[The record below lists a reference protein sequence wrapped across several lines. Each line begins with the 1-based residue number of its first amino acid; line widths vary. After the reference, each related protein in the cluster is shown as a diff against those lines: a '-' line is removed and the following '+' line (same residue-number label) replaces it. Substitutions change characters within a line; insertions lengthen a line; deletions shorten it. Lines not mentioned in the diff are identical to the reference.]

1 MTEERSGDASLC
13 RRLALRHFRIVSSI
27 YLLALIVGTHWPR
40 LELSGPSG
48 SFDKLIHFFAFGLM
62 IFCFWICHWV
72 TGFRGMFILGVGIC
86 FLIEITQAT
95 LSVGRVY
102 SLHDIEA
109 GVLGVVAFI
118 AMIAALRPLP
128 GSVVENVRSLWIRIS
143 YSLTARPGACLV
155 ILTSGSIGVLIGGML
170 AITIDFL
177 ILSSQG
183 IAGSNAMAA
192 LMLGGLTFGIP
203 AMLLSFRSGFHFEA
217 RRIGRIDDLACLERW
232 FRGTVVTS
240 LLPALLL
247 LAAMSIFLLTFQL
260 LIWGSLKSLAVVEP
274 FVFEDQGTLLCL
286 IMALS
291 VAFYLRLLMRALARR
306 VRLTPPSRP

>member
-40 LELSGPSG
+40 LELSGPGG

-62 IFCFWICHWV
+62 IFCFWISHWV
-72 TGFRGMFILGVGIC
+72 TGIRSLFILGVGIC

-95 LSVGRVY
+95 LSAGRVH

-109 GVLGVVAFI
+109 GALGVVAFI

-128 GSVVENVRSLWIRIS
+128 GSAVENVRSLWIRIS
-143 YSLTARPGACLV
+143 YSLTARPGPCLV
-155 ILTSGSIGVLIGGML
+155 ILTTGSIGVLIGGML

-192 LMLGGLTFGIP
+192 LMLGGLSFGIP
-203 AMLLSFRSGFHFEA
+203 AILLSFRSGFRFEA
-217 RRIGRIDDLACLERW
+217 KRLGRIDDLACLERW
-232 FRGTVVTS
+232 FRGTVVTC

-247 LAAMSIFLLTFQL
+247 LAAMSSSLLVFEL

-274 FVFEDQGTLLCL
+274 LVFDDQGLLFCL
-286 IMALS
+286 IMVLS
-291 VAFYLRLLMRALARR
+291 VALYLRLLMRALARR
-306 VRLTPPSRP
+306 V